1 MGLDMYL
8 SAKRYL
14 FSFNEHDKA
23 LADKIDA
30 EVGLNGLGR
39 TKEIS
44 REAMY
49 WRKANAIHYWFV
61 MNVQDGEDNCK
72 EYYVSRNQ
80 LQELL
85 DTLKRV
91 DQDHSLAD
99 DILPT
104 SEGFFFGDTN
114 YQEWYYQDIK
124 NTIPVLENLLSQD
137 LEQWDFYYKSSW

>member
-8 SAKRYL
+8 TAKRYL
-14 FSFNEHDKA
+14 WSMNEHDKA

-30 EVGLNGLGR
+30 EIGANSIGR

-61 MNVQDGEDNCK
+61 MNVQHGEDNCK
-72 EYYVSRNQ
+72 EYYVSREQ
-80 LQELL
+80 LQSLL
-85 DTLKRV
+85 DTLKQV

-104 SEGFFFGDTN
+104 AEGFFFGSTD
-114 YQEWYYQDIK
+114 YEDWYYQDIK
-124 NTIPVLENLLSQD
+124 DTIPVLESLLNQD
-137 LEQWDFYYKSSW
+137 LEQWDFYYQSSW

>member
-23 LADKIDA
+23 LADRIDA
-30 EVGLNGLGR
+30 EIGLNGLGR

-61 MNVQDGEDNCK
+61 MNVQHGEDNCK
-72 EYYVSRNQ
+72 EYYVSREQ
-80 LQELL
+80 LQSLL
-85 DTLKRV
+85 DTLKQV

-99 DILPT
+99 DLLPT
-104 SEGFFFGDTN
+104 AEGFFFGATD
-114 YQEWYYQDIK
+114 YEDWYYQDIK
-124 NTIPVLENLLSQD
+124 DTIPVLENLLSQD
-137 LEQWDFYYKSSW
+137 LDQWDFYYQSSW

>member
-30 EVGLNGLGR
+30 EIGGNSFGR

-49 WRKANAIHYWFV
+49 WRKSNAIHHWFV
-61 MNVQDGEDNCK
+61 INVQGGEDNCK
-72 EYYVSRNQ
+72 EYYVSRDK

-85 DTLKRV
+85 DTLKQV
-91 DQDHSLAD
+91 NQNHSLAED
-99 DILPT
+99 LLPIE
-104 SEGFFFGDTN
+104 EGFFFGATDYN
-114 YQEWYYQDIK
+114 EWYYKDIQD
-124 NTIPVLENLLSQD
+124 TILVFDKLLSENLD
-137 LEQWDFYYKSSW
+137 QWDFYYSSSW

>member
-30 EVGLNGLGR
+30 EIGGNSFGR

-49 WRKANAIHYWFV
+49 WRKSNAIHHWFV
-61 MNVQDGEDNCK
+61 INVQHG
-72 EYYVSRNQ
+72 
-80 LQELL
+80 
-85 DTLKRV
+85 
-91 DQDHSLAD
+91 
-99 DILPT
+99 
-104 SEGFFFGDTN
+104 
-114 YQEWYYQDIK
+114 
-124 NTIPVLENLLSQD
+124 
-137 LEQWDFYYKSSW
+137 

>member
-30 EVGLNGLGR
+30 EIGGNSFGR

-49 WRKANAIHYWFV
+49 WRKSNAIHHWFV
-61 MNVQDGEDNCK
+61 INVQHGEDNCK
-72 EYYVSRNQ
+72 EYYVSRDK

-85 DTLKRV
+85 DTLKQV
-91 DQDHSLAD
+91 DQNHSLAED
-99 DILPT
+99 LLPIE
-104 SEGFFFGDTN
+104 EGFFFGATDYN
-114 YQEWYYQDIK
+114 EWYYKDIQD
-124 NTIPVLENLLSQD
+124 TILVFDKLLSENLD
-137 LEQWDFYYKSSW
+137 QWDFYYSSSW

>member
-72 EYYVSRNQ
+72 EYYVSREQ
-80 LQELL
+80 LQSLL

-104 SEGFFFGDTN
+104 AEGFFFGDTD
-114 YQEWYYQDIK
+114 YHEWYYQDIK
-124 NTIPVLENLLSQD
+124 DTIPVLENLLSQD
-137 LEQWDFYYKSSW
+137 LGQWDFYYQSSW

>member
-8 SAKRYL
+8 TAKRYL
-14 FSFNEHDKA
+14 WSMNEHDKA

-30 EVGLNGLGR
+30 EIGANSIGR

-61 MNVQDGEDNCK
+61 MNVQHGEDNCK
-72 EYYVSRNQ
+72 EYYVSREQ
-80 LQELL
+80 LQSLL
-85 DTLKRV
+85 DTLKQV

-99 DILPT
+99 DLLPT
-104 SEGFFFGDTN
+104 AEGFFFGATD
-114 YQEWYYQDIK
+114 YEDWYYQDIK
-124 NTIPVLENLLSQD
+124 DTIPVLEGLLGQD
-137 LEQWDFYYKSSW
+137 LDQWDFYYQSSW

>member
-8 SAKRYL
+8 EAKRY
-14 FSFNEHDKA
+14 FWYDSEFGVNIANQFPEFDGMEFRVKNVTV
-23 LADKIDA
+23 
-30 EVGLNGLGR
+30 ELG
-39 TKEIS
+39 
-44 REAMY
+44 Y
-49 WRKANAIHYWFV
+49 WRKANAIHHWFV
-61 MNVQDGEDNCK
+61 VNVQDGEDNCK

-104 SEGFFFGDTN
+104 SEGFFFGDTD

-124 NTIPVLENLLSQD
+124 DTIPVLENLLSQD
-137 LEQWDFYYKSSW
+137 LEQWDFYYQSSW